1 MVDTGF
7 SDHVS
12 TDVVSGRNAEPVH
25 KKMYYSPGLD
35 ALIFMTLGKALIFIF
50 IFFE

>member
-12 TDVVSGRNAEPVH
+12 TAVVSGRNAGPVH
-25 KKMYYSPGLD
+25 KKMYSSPGLD
-35 ALIFMTLGKALIFIF
+35 TLIFMTLGKSLIL
-50 IFFE
+50 FE